1 MELVTIAKPYANA
14 VFEIAQQDKSYDG
27 WKSVLEAAA
36 SLVNNEKMQSYLDFP
51 SVTKQDKSEAIR
63 GLVVKITERK
73 LDSKEDEFLSLILEN
88 SRTDALPSI
97 LALFEERANEFE
109 DAKLF
114 QVISAYKLT
123 AAEEKSIATDL
134 GEKYNT
140 NVSIETTI
148 DDALVGGLVI
158 KLGDKVI
165 DMSIK
170 ARTDELSLRLTTH

>member
-1 MELVTIAKPYANA
+1 
-14 VFEIAQQDKSYDG
+14 
-27 WKSVLEAAA
+27 
-36 SLVNNEKMQSYLDFP
+36 
-51 SVTKQDKSEAIR
+51 
-63 GLVVKITERK
+63 
-73 LDSKEDEFLSLILEN
+73 
-88 SRTDALPSI
+88 
-97 LALFEERANEFE
+97 
-109 DAKLF
+109 
-114 QVISAYKLT
+114 LT